1 MMKIAPS
8 MLSSDFARMGEETRR
23 MEEAGADFIH
33 LDVMDGIFVPNL
45 TFGAPVIRAIRPY
58 AATPF
63 DVHLMIQRPQL
74 YIRDFAEAGA
84 DSITFHLEAEGDPAE
99 TIRLIREAGC
109 RPAVS
114 LKPGTPA
121 EAVFP
126 YLAELSMVLVLTV
139 EPGFGGQK
147 FQQPM
152 MDKVRAIRAR
162 AMAQGL
168 DVPIEIDGGVNL
180 ETIAE
185 AARAGVSICVAGTGV
200 FKAPDAAE
208 AIRALK
214 EAAQAACAAQ
224 P

>member
-126 YLAELSMVLVLTV
+126 YLAELSMVLVMTV
-139 EPGFGGQK
+139 GPGFGGQK

-162 AMAQGL
+162 AMSQGL

>member
-23 MEEAGADFIH
+23 MDQAGADLIH
-33 LDVMDGIFVPNL
+33 LDVMDGSFVPNL
-45 TFGAPVIRAIRPY
+45 TFGAPVIAAIRPY
-58 AATPF
+58 TAVPF
-63 DVHLMIQRPQL
+63 DVHLMILRPQQ
-74 YIRDFAEAGA
+74 YIADFAKAGA
-84 DSITFHLEAEGDPAE
+84 DSITFHLESEGDPAE
-99 TIRLIREAGC
+99 TIRLIR
-109 RPAVS
+109 PAAA

-126 YLAELSMVLVLTV
+126 YLAELSMVLVMTV

-147 FQQPM
+147 FQGAM

-168 DVPIEIDGGVNL
+168 DVPIQIDGGVNT

-208 AIRALK
+208 AIRALR
-214 EAAQAACAAQ
+214 ESARAALG
-224 P
+224 

>member
-23 MEEAGADFIH
+23 MDQAGADLIH
-33 LDVMDGIFVPNL
+33 LDVMDGSFVPNL
-45 TFGAPVIRAIRPY
+45 TFGAPVIAAIRPY
-58 AATPF
+58 TAVPF
-63 DVHLMIQRPQL
+63 DVHLMILRPQQ
-74 YIRDFAEAGA
+74 YIADFAKAGA
-84 DSITFHLEAEGDPAE
+84 DSITFHLESEGDPAE

-109 RPAVS
+109 RPAAA

-126 YLAELSMVLVLTV
+126 YLVELSMVLVMTV

-147 FQQPM
+147 FQRAM
-152 MDKVRAIRAR
+152 MDKARAIRAR

-168 DVPIEIDGGVNL
+168 DVPIQIDGGVNT

-208 AIRALK
+208 AIRALR
-214 EAAQAACAAQ
+214 ESARAALG
-224 P
+224 